1 MEQVYQCASNGT
13 NSDLHSILTPWFTV
27 RKVKVD
33 VEVVNMPPF
42 LPFLFLTGL
51 VAFVK
56 NSHNPL

>member
-1 MEQVYQCASNGT
+1 MEPIHQYASHAT
-13 NSDLHSILTPWFTV
+13 NFDLRRILVPWFTV

-42 LPFLFLTGL
+42 LPFVFLIGL